1 MSFMKVGGKAI
12 LRKKTTETTATITA
26 GVMNLNGTVT
36 ASTGYSYTQKI
47 SVKAD
52 DVIWYKNQ
60 NNGTA
65 ANYRYI
71 TAYNGETAVSS
82 LGYDPGAQTNVPFI
96 VPEGVDGIIITSGN
110 TAYTIVR
117 TTGDA
122 YEKVFMFNDDGAVL
136 ESHIWNGKVT
146 ELVNQEIRNTS
157 AIGKPDQPIDFS
169 DFAINSLRIN
179 NTLDQAVNIRF
190 YQEDVTS
197 NPQQLS
203 DINGNFIGFTVP
215 ANKKGIIVTA
225 DDLPILN
232 YLNKLRI
239 YMKCDTSPTTGAIQI
254 NVVSRR

>member
-1 MSFMKVGGKAI
+1 MSFLKVGGKAI
-12 LRKKTTETTATITA
+12 IRKNTVETLATLTA
-26 GVMNLNGTVT
+26 GVMNLNGEVT

-47 SVKAD
+47 SVKPD

-60 NNGTA
+60 NNGAA

-71 TAYNGETAVSS
+71 TAYKGNTAVSS
-82 LGYDPGAQTNVPFI
+82 LGYNPGAYTDTPYI
-96 VPEGVDGIIITSGN
+96 VPEGVDGIILTCGN

-117 TTGDA
+117 VTGDA
-122 YEKVFMFNDDGAVL
+122 YEKVFMFNEDGSVL
-136 ESHIWNGKVT
+136 ENHVWYGKVT
-146 ELVNQEIRNTS
+146 ELVNEEIRNTS
-157 AIGKPDQPIDFS
+157 AMGKPQQPVDFS

-203 DINGNFIGFTVP
+203 DINGNVIGFTVP

-239 YMKCDTSPTTGAIQI
+239 YMKCDTSPTTGSIQI